1 MNNQYL
7 SIIISVNM
15 EKKFLKVG
23 KSINFKFD
31 TEGLECDLTP
41 GMVYNINVDRYTD
54 AISLEESTGLSLPS
68 KVYCTQRD
76 ERFIDKV
83 INSYNLSENGF
94 TGVMLAG
101 LKGSGKT
108 VMAKLI
114 ANKSGLPI
122 INIDKNIRPYILR
135 NLVSML
141 GDTSV
146 CFLFDE
152 LDKVLADYDDSVLL
166 QVLDGSDTKGKH
178 MILFTCNDDDEI
190 SEYLIDRCSRI
201 RYWREFD
208 EMSPSLIMEVL
219 NDKLN
224 DKKEVKSLTD
234 FIKDNFEVCSFDN
247 IASFVKEANDY
258 PTTTFEELFED
269 MNLSSKG
276 SIKPHPRNKDKNA
289 ANIFKQKIKP
299 ISHKASNRELDSDC
313 CCCAGC

>member
-1 MNNQYL
+1 
-7 SIIISVNM
+7 M

-23 KSINFKFD
+23 NSINFKFN

-41 GMVYNINVDRYTD
+41 GMVYNIKVERYTD
-54 AISLEESTGLSLPS
+54 AISLEESSDLSLPS

-83 INSYNLSENGF
+83 INSYNLSESGF

-108 VMAKLI
+108 VMAKVI

-135 NLVSML
+135 NLLEKL

-146 CFLFDE
+146 CFLSDE
-152 LDKVLADYDDSVLL
+152 LDKVLADYNDSVLL

-178 MILFTCNDDDEI
+178 MILFTFNDDDKI
-190 SEYLIDRCSRI
+190 
-201 RYWREFD
+201 
-208 EMSPSLIMEVL
+208 
-219 NDKLN
+219 
-224 DKKEVKSLTD
+224 
-234 FIKDNFEVCSFDN
+234 
-247 IASFVKEANDY
+247 EANDY

-276 SIKPHPRNKDKNA
+276 TIKPHARSCKENNHKNVKKKA
-289 ANIFKQKIKP
+289 A
-299 ISHKASNRELDSDC
+299 SDDC
-313 CCCAGC
+313 CCDCCCAGC

>member
-1 MNNQYL
+1 
-7 SIIISVNM
+7 M
-15 EKKFLKVG
+15 EKKFLKIG
-23 KSINFKFD
+23 KSVNFKFN

-41 GMVYNINVDRYTD
+41 GMVYNIIVDRFTD
-54 AISLEESTGLSLPS
+54 AITLEESGKLSLPS

-76 ERFIDKV
+76 ERFMDKV
-83 INSYNLSENGF
+83 INSYNLSEGGF

-108 VMAKLI
+108 VMAKMI
-114 ANKSGLPI
+114 ANKSDLPI
-122 INIDKNIRPYILR
+122 VNIDKNIRPHILR
-135 NLVSML
+135 NLVEKF

-152 LDKVLADYDDSVLL
+152 LDKVLADYDDSFLL

-178 MILFTCNDDDEI
+178 MILFTCNDDSEI

-247 IASFVKEANDY
+247 IVSFVKEANNY

-276 SIKPHPRNKDKNA
+276 SIKPHPRNKNKNIPIGCKLKTKS
-289 ANIFKQKIKP
+289 NIGV
-299 ISHKASNRELDSDC
+299 AVDRGCDDC
-313 CCCAGC
+313 CCCSNC

>member
-1 MNNQYL
+1 
-7 SIIISVNM
+7 M

-23 KSINFKFD
+23 KSISFKFN

-41 GMVYNINVDRYTD
+41 GMVYNISVDRYTD
-54 AISLEESTGLSLPS
+54 AISLEESSGLSLPS

-83 INSYNLSENGF
+83 INSYNLSESGF

-108 VMAKLI
+108 VMAKVI

-122 INIDKNIRPYILR
+122 INIDKNIRPYILK
-135 NLVSML
+135 NLVEKL

-190 SEYLIDRCSRI
+190 SEYLTDRCSRI

-276 SIKPHPRNKDKNA
+276 TIKPHARSCKENNHKNVKKTKFSED
-289 ANIFKQKIKP
+289 ICC
-299 ISHKASNRELDSDC
+299 DC
-313 CCCAGC
+313 CSGC

>member
-1 MNNQYL
+1 
-7 SIIISVNM
+7 M

-23 KSINFKFD
+23 KSVNFKFN

-41 GMVYNINVDRYTD
+41 GMVYHISVDRYTD
-54 AISLEESTGLSLPS
+54 AISLEESGSLSLPS

-76 ERFIDKV
+76 ERFINKV
-83 INSYNLSENGF
+83 INSYNLSESGF
-94 TGVMLAG
+94 TGVMLSG

-108 VMAKLI
+108 VMAKVI
-114 ANKSGLPI
+114 ANNSSLPI

-135 NLVSML
+135 NLVEKL

-152 LDKVLADYDDSVLL
+152 LDKVLEDYDDSVLL

-178 MILFTCNDDDEI
+178 MILFTCNDEREI

-234 FIKDNFEVCSFDN
+234 FIKDNFKVCSFDN
-247 IASFVKEANDY
+247 IASFVKEVNDY

-276 SIKPHPRNKDKNA
+276 TIKPHPRNNKKTSTDKSFDKTLKSA
-289 ANIFKQKIKP
+289 
-299 ISHKASNRELDSDC
+299 C
-313 CCCAGC
+313 

>member
-1 MNNQYL
+1 
-7 SIIISVNM
+7 M

-23 KSINFKFD
+23 KSINFKFN

-41 GMVYNINVDRYTD
+41 GIVYNINVDRYTD
-54 AISLEESTGLSLPS
+54 AISLEETSGLSLPS

-83 INSYNLSENGF
+83 INSYNLSESGF

-108 VMAKLI
+108 VMAKVI

-135 NLVSML
+135 NLVEKL

-152 LDKVLADYDDSVLL
+152 LDKVLEDYDDSVLL
-166 QVLDGSDTKGKH
+166 QVLDGSDTKGKN
-178 MILFTCNDDDEI
+178 MILFTYNDDNDI
-190 SEYLIDRCSRI
+190 SEFLIDHCSYI

-258 PTTTFEELFED
+258 PTVTYEELFED

-276 SIKPHPRNKDKNA
+276 SIKPHPRRKANA
-289 ANIFKQKIKP
+289 KCLKEKFDNV
-299 ISHKASNRELDSDC
+299 
-313 CCCAGC
+313 CAGC

>member
-1 MNNQYL
+1 
-7 SIIISVNM
+7 M

-23 KSINFKFD
+23 NSINFKFNTD
-31 TEGLECDLTP
+31 GLEYDLVP
-41 GMVYNINVDRYTD
+41 GTVYNIIVDRYTD
-54 AISLEESTGLSLPS
+54 NVSLQESGKLSLPS

-83 INSYNLSENGF
+83 VNSYNLSESGF

-108 VMAKLI
+108 VMAKMI

-122 INIDKNIRPYILR
+122 VNIGKNIRPHILR
-135 NLVSML
+135 NLVEKL

-152 LDKVLADYDDSVLL
+152 LDKVLADYDDSFLL

-178 MILFTCNDDDEI
+178 MILFTCNDDSEI

-201 RYWREFD
+201 RYWREFE

-234 FIKDNFEVCSFDN
+234 FIKDNFNVCSFDN
-247 IASFVKEANDY
+247 IVSFVKEANNY
-258 PTTTFEELFED
+258 PATTFEELFED

-276 SIKPHPRNKDKNA
+276 SIKPHPRSNK
-289 ANIFKQKIKP
+289 NILKSFYKQKAK
-299 ISHKASNRELDSDC
+299 SNVGVAVDRGCDNC

>member
-1 MNNQYL
+1 
-7 SIIISVNM
+7 M

-23 KSINFKFD
+23 KSINFKFN

-54 AISLEESTGLSLPS
+54 AISLEESSGLSLPY
-68 KVYCTQRD
+68 KVYCTPRD
-76 ERFIDKV
+76 KRFMDKV
-83 INSYNLSENGF
+83 INSYNLSESGF

-108 VMAKLI
+108 VMAKMI
-114 ANKSGLPI
+114 ANNSGLPI

-135 NLVSML
+135 NLIEKL

-152 LDKVLADYDDSVLL
+152 LDKVLEDYDDSVLL

-201 RYWREFD
+201 RYWRKFD

-219 NDKLN
+219 NDKLD
-224 DKKEVKSLTD
+224 DKREVKSLTD

-247 IASFVKEANDY
+247 IASFVKEANNY
-258 PTTTFEELFED
+258 PTITFEELFED

-276 SIKPHPRNKDKNA
+276 TIKPHPRNKNKNILK
-289 ANIFKQKIKP
+289 NFCKQKAK
-299 ISHKASNRELDSDC
+299 SNVGIAVDRGCDD

>member
-1 MNNQYL
+1 
-7 SIIISVNM
+7 M

-23 KSINFKFD
+23 KNISFKFN

-54 AISLEESTGLSLPS
+54 AISLEESAGLSLPS
-68 KVYCTQRD
+68 KVYCTPRD
-76 ERFIDKV
+76 ERFMKKV
-83 INSYNLSENGF
+83 INSYNLSESGF

-108 VMAKLI
+108 VMAKMI
-114 ANKSGLPI
+114 ANNSGLPI

-135 NLVSML
+135 NLVEKL

-152 LDKVLADYDDSVLL
+152 LDKVLEDYDDSVLL

-178 MILFTCNDDDEI
+178 MILFTCNDDNEI

-276 SIKPHPRNKDKNA
+276 SIKPHPRNSNKNA
-289 ANIFKQKIKP
+289 TNSLKKNKP
-299 ISHKASNRELDSDC
+299 MAHKTFDQMLGCDDC
-313 CCCAGC
+313 CSNC

>member
-1 MNNQYL
+1 
-7 SIIISVNM
+7 M

-23 KSINFKFD
+23 KSINFKFN

-54 AISLEESTGLSLPS
+54 AISLEESAGLSLPS
-68 KVYCTQRD
+68 KVYCTPRD
-76 ERFIDKV
+76 ERFIEKV
-83 INSYNLSENGF
+83 INSYNLSESGF

-108 VMAKLI
+108 VMAKVI
-114 ANKSGLPI
+114 ANNSGLPI

-276 SIKPHPRNKDKNA
+276 SIKPHPRNSNKNTT
-289 ANIFKQKIKP
+289 NSLKKNKP
-299 ISHKASNRELDSDC
+299 MAHKTFDQMLGCDDC
-313 CCCAGC
+313 CSNC

>member
-1 MNNQYL
+1 
-7 SIIISVNM
+7 M

-23 KSINFKFD
+23 KSINFKFN

-41 GMVYNINVDRYTD
+41 GMVYSIDVDRYTD
-54 AISLEESTGLSLPS
+54 AISLEETSSLSLPS

-83 INSYNLSENGF
+83 INSYNLSESGF

-108 VMAKLI
+108 VMAKVI

-135 NLVSML
+135 NLVEKL

-201 RYWREFD
+201 RYWRKFD

-276 SIKPHPRNKDKNA
+276 SIKPHPRNK
-289 ANIFKQKIKP
+289 NINIP
-299 ISHKASNRELDSDC
+299 IGCKLKAKSNIGVAVDRGCDDC
-313 CCCAGC
+313 YCCAGC

>member
-1 MNNQYL
+1 MG
-7 SIIISVNM
+7 
-15 EKKFLKVG
+15 KKFLKVG
-23 KSINFKFD
+23 KNINFKFS

-41 GMVYNINVDRYTD
+41 GIVYNINVDNYTEE
-54 AISLEESTGLSLPS
+54 ISLEESGGLSLPS

-101 LKGSGKT
+101 VKGSGKT
-108 VMAKLI
+108 VMAKVI

-122 INIDKNIRPYILR
+122 INIGKNIRPYTLK
-135 NLVSML
+135 NLVDKL
-141 GDTSV
+141 DDTSV

-178 MILFTCNDDDEI
+178 MILFTCNNDDEI

-247 IASFVKEANDY
+247 ISSFVKEANDY

-276 SIKPHPRNKDKNA
+276 TIKPHARSCKANCLKNS
-289 ANIFKQKIKP
+289 K
-299 ISHKASNRELDSDC
+299 KASFKDIDWDYCS
-313 CCCAGC
+313 AGC

>member
-1 MNNQYL
+1 
-7 SIIISVNM
+7 M

-23 KSINFKFD
+23 NNINFKFNTD
-31 TEGLECDLTP
+31 GLEYDLIP
-41 GMVYNINVDRYTD
+41 GTVYNIIVDRYTD
-54 AISLEESTGLSLPS
+54 TVSLQESGKLPLPS
-68 KVYCTQRD
+68 KVYYTSRD

-83 INSYNLSENGF
+83 INSYNLSESGF

-108 VMAKLI
+108 VMAKMI

-135 NLVSML
+135 KLVEKL
-141 GDTSV
+141 GDTSI

-152 LDKVLADYDDSVLL
+152 LDKILADYDDSVLL
-166 QVLDGSDTKGKH
+166 QILDGSDTKGKH

-201 RYWREFD
+201 RYWREFN
-208 EMSPSLIMEVL
+208 EMPPSLIMEVL

-247 IASFVKEANDY
+247 ISSFVKEANDY

-276 SIKPHPRNKDKNA
+276 TIKPHARSCKANCLKNA
-289 ANIFKQKIKP
+289 KK
-299 ISHKASNRELDSDC
+299 KAASDDCGCGRC
-313 CCCAGC
+313 CSGC

>member
-1 MNNQYL
+1 
-7 SIIISVNM
+7 M

-23 KSINFKFD
+23 KSINFKFN

-41 GMVYNINVDRYTD
+41 GIVYNINVDRYTD
-54 AISLEESTGLSLPS
+54 AISLEESAGLSLPS
-68 KVYCTQRD
+68 KVYCTPRD
-76 ERFIDKV
+76 ERFIEKV
-83 INSYNLSENGF
+83 INSYNMSESGF

-108 VMAKLI
+108 VMAKVI

-276 SIKPHPRNKDKNA
+276 SIKPHPRNKNKNTLKD
-289 ANIFKQKIKP
+289 FCKK
-299 ISHKASNRELDSDC
+299 KAKSNVGVAVDRGCDDC
-313 CCCAGC
+313 CCSGC

>member
-1 MNNQYL
+1 
-7 SIIISVNM
+7 M

-23 KSINFKFD
+23 KSINFKFN
-31 TEGLECDLTP
+31 TEGLEYDLTP
-41 GMVYNINVDRYTD
+41 GMVYNISVDRYTD
-54 AISLEESTGLSLPS
+54 TISLEETSGLSLPS

-83 INSYNLSENGF
+83 INSYNLSESGF

-101 LKGSGKT
+101 LKGAGKT
-108 VMAKLI
+108 IMAKMI

-135 NLVSML
+135 NLVEKL

-152 LDKVLADYDDSVLL
+152 LDKVLEDYDDSVLL
-166 QVLDGSDTKGKH
+166 QVLDGSNTKGKH
-178 MILFTCNDDDEI
+178 MILFTCNNDDEI

-201 RYWREFD
+201 RYWRKFD

-224 DKKEVKSLTD
+224 DKKEVESLTD

-247 IASFVKEANDY
+247 ITSFVKEANNY

-276 SIKPHPRNKDKNA
+276 TIKPHARSCKANCLKNVKKKA
-289 ANIFKQKIKP
+289 A
-299 ISHKASNRELDSDC
+299 SDDIC
-313 CCCAGC
+313 CDCCCAGC

>member
-1 MNNQYL
+1 
-7 SIIISVNM
+7 M
-15 EKKFLKVG
+15 EKKFLKIG
-23 KSINFKFD
+23 KSINFKFNTD
-31 TEGLECDLTP
+31 GLECDLTP
-41 GMVYNINVDRYTD
+41 GMVYNIKVDRYTD
-54 AISLEESTGLSLPS
+54 AISLEESAGLSLPS
-68 KVYCTQRD
+68 KVYCTPRD
-76 ERFIDKV
+76 ERFMEKV

-108 VMAKLI
+108 VMAKMI
-114 ANKSGLPI
+114 ANNSGLPI

-152 LDKVLADYDDSVLL
+152 LDKVLEDYDDSVLL

-178 MILFTCNDDDEI
+178 MILFTCNDNNEI

-276 SIKPHPRNKDKNA
+276 SIKPHPRNKNKN
-289 ANIFKQKIKP
+289 ILKDFCKK
-299 ISHKASNRELDSDC
+299 KAKSNVGVAVDRGCDDC

>member
-1 MNNQYL
+1 
-7 SIIISVNM
+7 M

-23 KSINFKFD
+23 KSINFKFN
-31 TEGLECDLTP
+31 TEGLECDLTT
-41 GMVYNINVDRYTD
+41 GMVYNINVDRYTST
-54 AISLEESTGLSLPS
+54 ISLEETSGLSLPS

-83 INSYNLSENGF
+83 INSYNLSESGF

-108 VMAKLI
+108 VMAKVI

-135 NLVSML
+135 NLVEKL

-152 LDKVLADYDDSVLL
+152 LDKILEDYDDSVLL

-178 MILFTCNDDDEI
+178 MILFTCNDDNKI

-201 RYWREFD
+201 RYWRKFD

-247 IASFVKEANDY
+247 IVSFVKEANNY

-276 SIKPHPRNKDKNA
+276 TIKPHARSCKNNCLKNA
-289 ANIFKQKIKP
+289 KNAFSKDINC
-299 ISHKASNRELDSDC
+299 D

>member
-1 MNNQYL
+1 
-7 SIIISVNM
+7 M

-23 KSINFKFD
+23 KSINFKFN

-41 GMVYNINVDRYTD
+41 GMVYNISVDRYTD
-54 AISLEESTGLSLPS
+54 AISLEESSGLSLPS

-83 INSYNLSENGF
+83 INSYNLSESGF

-108 VMAKLI
+108 VMAKVI

-135 NLVSML
+135 NLVEKL

-178 MILFTCNDDDEI
+178 MILFTCNDDYEI

-201 RYWREFD
+201 RYWRKFD

-276 SIKPHPRNKDKNA
+276 TIKPHARSCKENNHKNVKKTKFSED
-289 ANIFKQKIKP
+289 ICC
-299 ISHKASNRELDSDC
+299 DC
-313 CCCAGC
+313 CSGC

>member
-1 MNNQYL
+1 
-7 SIIISVNM
+7 M

-23 KSINFKFD
+23 KSINFKFN

-54 AISLEESTGLSLPS
+54 AISLEESSGLSLPS
-68 KVYCTQRD
+68 KVYCTPRD
-76 ERFIDKV
+76 ERFMDKV
-83 INSYNLSENGF
+83 INSYNLSESGF

-108 VMAKLI
+108 VMAKMI
-114 ANKSGLPI
+114 ANNSGLPI
-122 INIDKNIRPYILR
+122 INIGKNIRPYILR
-135 NLVSML
+135 NLVEKL

-152 LDKVLADYDDSVLL
+152 LDKVLGDYDDSVLL

-178 MILFTCNDDDEI
+178 MILFTCNDDNEI

-276 SIKPHPRNKDKNA
+276 SIKPHPRNKNKN
-289 ANIFKQKIKP
+289 ILKDFCKK
-299 ISHKASNRELDSDC
+299 KAKSNVGVAVDRGCDDC

>member
-1 MNNQYL
+1 
-7 SIIISVNM
+7 M

-23 KSINFKFD
+23 KSVNFKFN

-41 GMVYNINVDRYTD
+41 GMVYSIDVDRYTD
-54 AISLEESTGLSLPS
+54 AISLEETSGLSLPS

-83 INSYNLSENGF
+83 INSYNMSESGF

-108 VMAKLI
+108 VMAKVI

-122 INIDKNIRPYILR
+122 INIDKNIRPHILR
-135 NLVSML
+135 NLVEKL

-178 MILFTCNDDDEI
+178 MILFTCNDDNEI

-201 RYWREFD
+201 RYWRKFD

-247 IASFVKEANDY
+247 ISSFVKEANDY
-258 PTTTFEELFED
+258 PTTTYEELFED

-276 SIKPHPRNKDKNA
+276 FIKPHPRKKANTKCLKEKFDNA
-289 ANIFKQKIKP
+289 L
-299 ISHKASNRELDSDC
+299 ASWY
-313 CCCAGC
+313 

>member
-1 MNNQYL
+1 
-7 SIIISVNM
+7 M

-23 KSINFKFD
+23 KSINFKFN

-41 GMVYNINVDRYTD
+41 GMVYNIDVDRYTD
-54 AISLEESTGLSLPS
+54 VISLEETSGLSLPS

-83 INSYNLSENGF
+83 INSYNLSESGF

-108 VMAKLI
+108 VMAKVI

-135 NLVSML
+135 NLVEKL

-152 LDKVLADYDDSVLL
+152 LDKVLEDYDDSVLL

-201 RYWREFD
+201 RYWRKFD

-269 MNLSSKG
+269 MNISSKG
-276 SIKPHPRNKDKNA
+276 TIKPHARSCKENNHKNV
-289 ANIFKQKIKP
+289 KKKL
-299 ISHKASNRELDSDC
+299 ASDDC
-313 CCCAGC
+313 CCDCCCSGC

>member
-1 MNNQYL
+1 
-7 SIIISVNM
+7 M

-23 KSINFKFD
+23 KSINFKFN

-41 GMVYNINVDRYTD
+41 GMVYNIKVDRYTD
-54 AISLEESTGLSLPS
+54 AISLEESSGLSLPS

-83 INSYNLSENGF
+83 INSYNLSEIGF

-108 VMAKLI
+108 VMAKVI

-135 NLVSML
+135 NLVEKL

-178 MILFTCNDDDEI
+178 MILFTCNDDNEI

-201 RYWREFD
+201 RYWRKFD

-247 IASFVKEANDY
+247 ISSFVKEANDY

-269 MNLSSKG
+269 MNISSKG
-276 SIKPHPRNKDKNA
+276 TIKPHSRSCKDNCLKSVKKKA
-289 ANIFKQKIKP
+289 A
-299 ISHKASNRELDSDC
+299 SDDC
-313 CCCAGC
+313 CCDCCSGC

>member
-1 MNNQYL
+1 
-7 SIIISVNM
+7 M

-23 KSINFKFD
+23 KSVNFKFN

-54 AISLEESTGLSLPS
+54 AISLEESSGLSLPS

-83 INSYNLSENGF
+83 INSYNLSESGF

-108 VMAKLI
+108 VMAKVI

-135 NLVSML
+135 NLVEKF

-152 LDKVLADYDDSVLL
+152 LDKVLEDYDDSVLL

-178 MILFTCNDDDEI
+178 MILFTCNDDNEI

-201 RYWREFD
+201 RYWRKFD

-247 IASFVKEANDY
+247 IVSFVKEANDY

-276 SIKPHPRNKDKNA
+276 TIKPHSRSCKANCPKNA
-289 ANIFKQKIKP
+289 KKIFSKDI
-299 ISHKASNRELDSDC
+299 NCDC
-313 CCCAGC
+313 CFAGC

>member
-1 MNNQYL
+1 
-7 SIIISVNM
+7 M

-23 KSINFKFD
+23 NNINFKFNTD
-31 TEGLECDLTP
+31 GLEYDLIP
-41 GMVYNINVDRYTD
+41 GTVYNIIVDSYTD
-54 AISLEESTGLSLPS
+54 TVSLQESSKLPLPS
-68 KVYCTQRD
+68 KVYCTSRD

-83 INSYNLSENGF
+83 VNSYNLSESGF

-108 VMAKLI
+108 VMAKMI

-122 INIDKNIRPYILR
+122 VNIDKNIRPHILR
-135 NLVSML
+135 NIVEML

-152 LDKVLADYDDSVLL
+152 LDKVLEDYDDSFLL

-178 MILFTCNDDDEI
+178 MILFTCNDDSEI

-201 RYWREFD
+201 RYWRKFE

-219 NDKLN
+219 NDKLD

-247 IASFVKEANDY
+247 IVSFVNEANNY

-276 SIKPHPRNKDKNA
+276 TIKPHARSCKENNHKNV
-289 ANIFKQKIKP
+289 KKKLT
-299 ISHKASNRELDSDC
+299 SNDC
-313 CCCAGC
+313 CYDCCCAGC

>member
-1 MNNQYL
+1 
-7 SIIISVNM
+7 M

-23 KSINFKFD
+23 KSINFKFN

-41 GMVYNINVDRYTD
+41 GMVYNIDVDRYTD
-54 AISLEESTGLSLPS
+54 AISLEETSGLSLPS

-83 INSYNLSENGF
+83 INSYNLSESGF

-108 VMAKLI
+108 VMAKMI
-114 ANKSGLPI
+114 ANNSGLPI

-135 NLVSML
+135 NLVEKL

-152 LDKVLADYDDSVLL
+152 LDKVLEDYDDSVLL

-276 SIKPHPRNKDKNA
+276 SIKPHPRNKNKN
-289 ANIFKQKIKP
+289 NTNSLKKNKP
-299 ISHKASNRELDSDC
+299 MARKTFDQMLGCNDC
-313 CCCAGC
+313 CSNC

>member
-1 MNNQYL
+1 
-7 SIIISVNM
+7 M

-23 KSINFKFD
+23 KSINFKFN

-41 GMVYNINVDRYTD
+41 GMVYNIDVDRYTD
-54 AISLEESTGLSLPS
+54 AISLEETSGLSLPS
-68 KVYCTQRD
+68 KVYCTPRD

-83 INSYNLSENGF
+83 INSYNLSESGF

-108 VMAKLI
+108 VMAKMI
-114 ANKSGLPI
+114 ANNSGLPI

-135 NLVSML
+135 NLIEKL

-152 LDKVLADYDDSVLL
+152 LDKVLEDYDDSVLL

-276 SIKPHPRNKDKNA
+276 SIKPHPRNKNKN
-289 ANIFKQKIKP
+289 ILKDCCKQKAK
-299 ISHKASNRELDSDC
+299 SNVGVAVDRGCDDC
-313 CCCAGC
+313 CCTGC

>member
-1 MNNQYL
+1 
-7 SIIISVNM
+7 M

-23 KSINFKFD
+23 KSINFKFN

-41 GMVYNINVDRYTD
+41 GIVYNINVDRYTD
-54 AISLEESTGLSLPS
+54 AISLEETSGLSLPS

-83 INSYNLSENGF
+83 INSYNLSESGF

-108 VMAKLI
+108 VTAKVI

-135 NLVSML
+135 NIVEKL

-178 MILFTCNDDDEI
+178 MILFTCNDEDEI

-201 RYWREFD
+201 RYWRVFD

-276 SIKPHPRNKDKNA
+276 SIKPHPRRKANAKCLKEKFDKV
-289 ANIFKQKIKP
+289 
-299 ISHKASNRELDSDC
+299 
-313 CCCAGC
+313 CAGC

>member
-1 MNNQYL
+1 
-7 SIIISVNM
+7 M

-23 KSINFKFD
+23 NSINFKFNTD
-31 TEGLECDLTP
+31 GLEYDLVP
-41 GMVYNINVDRYTD
+41 GTVYNIIVDRYTD
-54 AISLEESTGLSLPS
+54 NVSLQESGKLSLPS

-83 INSYNLSENGF
+83 VNSYNLSESGF

-108 VMAKLI
+108 VMAKMI

-122 INIDKNIRPYILR
+122 VNIGKNIRPHILR
-135 NLVSML
+135 NLVEKL

-152 LDKVLADYDDSVLL
+152 LDKVLADYDDSFLL

-178 MILFTCNDDDEI
+178 MILFTCNDDSEI

-201 RYWREFD
+201 RYWREFE

-234 FIKDNFEVCSFDN
+234 FIKDNFNVCSFDN
-247 IASFVKEANDY
+247 IVSFVKEANNY
-258 PTTTFEELFED
+258 PATTFEELFED

-276 SIKPHPRNKDKNA
+276 SIKPHPRSNK
-289 ANIFKQKIKP
+289 NILKRFYKQKAK
-299 ISHKASNRELDSDC
+299 SNVGVAVDRGCDNC

>member
-1 MNNQYL
+1 
-7 SIIISVNM
+7 M

-23 KSINFKFD
+23 NSINFKFN

-41 GMVYNINVDRYTD
+41 GMVYNIKIDRYTD
-54 AISLEESTGLSLPS
+54 AISLEESSGLSLPS
-68 KVYCTQRD
+68 KVYYTQRD

-83 INSYNLSENGF
+83 INSYNLSESGF

-108 VMAKLI
+108 VMAKVI

-135 NLVSML
+135 NLVEKL

-201 RYWREFD
+201 RYWRKFD

-276 SIKPHPRNKDKNA
+276 TIKPHVRSCKENNHKNVKKKA
-289 ANIFKQKIKP
+289 A
-299 ISHKASNRELDSDC
+299 SDDC
-313 CCCAGC
+313 CWDCCCAGC

>member
-1 MNNQYL
+1 
-7 SIIISVNM
+7 M

-23 KSINFKFD
+23 KSINFKFN

-54 AISLEESTGLSLPS
+54 AISLEESAGLSLPS
-68 KVYCTQRD
+68 KVYCTPRD
-76 ERFIDKV
+76 ERFIEKV
-83 INSYNLSENGF
+83 INSYNLSESGF

-108 VMAKLI
+108 VMAKVI
-114 ANKSGLPI
+114 ANNSGLPI

-276 SIKPHPRNKDKNA
+276 SIKPHPRNKDKNTT
-289 ANIFKQKIKP
+289 NSLKKNKP
-299 ISHKASNRELDSDC
+299 MARKTFDQMLGCDDC
-313 CCCAGC
+313 CSNC